1 MSNPIMSRGFS
12 QGEYINAEPMTI
24 NGTINKLFIMFAILL
39 TSFGVVWNQ
48 YSLGFVDKV
57 GMLTMV
63 GVGVGFVLA
72 LIISFTRKAMNV
84 LVPIYAF
91 CEGMALGGI
100 SAMFNASM
108 PGIVSQ
114 AVAATFFT
122 LFALLFA
129 YKAGLIKATEKFR
142 STIIVA
148 TLGICATYLVA
159 IVLSLFGI
167 HALSSALMSSS
178 SMGIALS
185 ALVCIIAALNLIIDF
200 DFIEHGAQNGY
211 GKDMEWYGAFGLMVT
226 LVWLY
231 IEILK
236 LLAKLNSRNN

>member
-1 MSNPIMSRGFS
+1 MSNPIMARGFS

-57 GMLTMV
+57 SMLTMV

-72 LIISFTRKAMNV
+72 LIIAFTRKAMNV

-129 YKAGLIKATEKFR
+129 YKAGLIKATEK
-142 STIIVA
+142 
-148 TLGICATYLVA
+148 
-159 IVLSLFGI
+159 
-167 HALSSALMSSS
+167 
-178 SMGIALS
+178 
-185 ALVCIIAALNLIIDF
+185 
-200 DFIEHGAQNGY
+200 
-211 GKDMEWYGAFGLMVT
+211 
-226 LVWLY
+226 
-231 IEILK
+231 
-236 LLAKLNSRNN
+236 

>member
-1 MSNPIMSRGFS
+1 MSNPIMARGFS

-57 GMLTMV
+57 SMLTMV

-72 LIISFTRKAMNV
+72 LIIAFTRKAMNV

-167 HALSSALMSSS
+167 HTLSAALMSSS

-185 ALVCIIAALNLIIDF
+185 VIVCIVAALNLIIDF

>member
-1 MSNPIMSRGFS
+1 MSNPIMARGFS

-57 GMLTMV
+57 SMLTMV

-167 HALSSALMSSS
+167 HALSAALMSSS

-185 ALVCIIAALNLIIDF
+185 AIVCIVAALNLIIDF